1 VGVFFPLVGVLACST
16 LMTSVW
22 IFVTVMASAVL
33 KIIAPIQTFV
43 EWFFPIDRHP
53 IRAIGLVAG
62 LMIWV
67 GSVLIAVL

>member
-1 VGVFFPLVGVLACST
+1 
-16 LMTSVW
+16 
-22 IFVTVMASAVL
+22 MASAVL